1 MKTLNKYLQ
10 ESLLDDFDKLNTNS
24 DKNVAN
30 SIIKKLIKKFNYDYS
45 DPSYNYPHDCNGNK
59 IEVGDILMNTGPIMF
74 GVVLSIRKDKEDYF
88 VSLDGEFHD
97 KLEKG
102 SEYFRYDECLKIPSV
117 KILQEL
123 LK

>member
-1 MKTLNKYLQ
+1 MKTLY
-10 ESLLDDFDKLNTNS
+10 ESLLDDFDKLNANS
-24 DKNVAN
+24 DKNIAN
-30 SIIKKLIKKFNYDYS
+30 NIVKKLIKKFNYNYS

-74 GVVLSIRKDKEDYF
+74 GMVLSIRKDKEDYF
-88 VSLDGEFHD
+88 VSLEGELPD
-97 KLEKG
+97 KVERG
-102 SEYFRYDECLKIPSV
+102 SEYFRYEERLKIPSV